1 MMVSSVNASEALN
14 DQLRALCLKEYPFGS
29 GSWQMSPKLPLATR
43 MYSNTTTE
51 YGSEKDHV
59 ETLNQLITNFK
70 SPWYSESEWSEE
82 LPSLKKLAITDP
94 HKLTPD
100 FLQKTFRTLR
110 LIDKN
115 VTNIDEKLLDLKN
128 LEELSLSANYIS
140 IIKSEFLPPKL
151 KVLELNANLI
161 SDIESLIKNPPPLQH
176 LGLAKNSLENLSS
189 HISITYWPNLMSLD
203 LGDNS
208 LTDLLLLVENLKTL
222 PKLRTLLLCG
232 NPVSLMPS
240 YRGYTVDSLGSLTS
254 LDDVII
260 TADERHDFKG
270 LNKRGTELL
279 KNEARLTIKLPF
291 VRGLPNP
298 AAEVD
303 EAGASEFP
311 VIERKYYLKFPFIS
325 NVEKRLLKSSEMLN
339 EGQEKEN
346 AAKKAPKG
354 KAKSPV
360 QKSIEELEQERLDK
374 EKAAEAERVRIAGPP
389 NIVSFSTC
397 KLDYDLDQL
406 SFEHEEQFRVVALLQ
421 LKHLFTEGLKMQL
434 IEEKTLYYPAGQ
446 TPEELAVERATSGK
460 GHLFQ
465 SQRRR
470 SSRLLTV
477 GQLNQLG
484 RRRSS
489 QMSATD
495 RGSTPLKP
503 GQLGAKMAATAG
515 GAAAKKAST
524 HSGGQG
530 SDLTKY
536 SCTESCVGSAVLHL
550 KSLLTSCEQTKV
562 KAALHLGG
570 GPMRPEDLEIL
581 DTPPATAASDMKKDK
596 KDKKKATKPSGG
608 KDKKK
613 GLGMGEEEAEVLPP
627 PIVLLAEV
635 DLRRWT
641 KTKQFVKEHD
651 QWF

>member
-460 GHLFQ
+460 
-465 SQRRR
+465 
-470 SSRLLTV
+470 
-477 GQLNQLG
+477 
-484 RRRSS
+484 
-489 QMSATD
+489 D